1 MSRICALDNRML
13 WTFDAYLSHM
23 RSMPV
28 EASLGSA
35 FQCGRILRSTRTN
48 LAGMRL
54 SGGEY
59 RTWNKCMRL
68 LYDELCTHRSKCI
81 GARCVRFGRTW
92 YTLAWGMRSI
102 CGCVPLP
109 GMWCKSVDNP
119 GFRSHARQSHNDR
132 KPCTRSLAFTF
143 HYHFSLWSAAFPDPA
158 DSLTAAFR
166 DPADGLRCSG
176 LFETPLIDSRD
187 RL

>member
-13 WTFDAYLSHM
+13 WAFGAYLSHM

-48 LAGMRL
+48 LAGIRL
-54 SGGEY
+54 SGGESC
-59 RTWNKCMRL
+59 TWNICMRL
-68 LYDELCTHRSKCI
+68 LHDELCTYHKKCI
-81 GARCVRFGRTW
+81 GVRCVRFCRTW
-92 YTLAWGMRSI
+92 YTRAWGMRS
-102 CGCVPLP
+102 CRDSGLAL
-109 GMWCKSVDNP
+109 GMSCRSVDNS
-119 GFRSHARQSHNDR
+119 GIRSHARQSHNNR
-132 KPCTRSLAFTF
+132 KPCTRSLALTF

-158 DSLTAAFR
+158 DSLPAAFR